1 MENNELNNKNQ
12 DSEELDS
19 LDILYG
25 KPKMS
30 KMDKFKNFI
39 YYHKTMLLIGIAA
52 TVILGILIGQVA
64 TKSEPDIS
72 ILYAG
77 RYYIDPN
84 SQESIDSALREILDG
99 DYNGDGKLTIQF
111 INRTIKTPGQHKQE
125 QDESDELLYDSSS
138 IEEMSMLN
146 TELMAGESVICFID
160 ENLYKNIENKERFVE
175 LQTLLGD
182 TPENAVDEYAV
193 YLKDTPFADICE
205 EFKTLGKDTVV
216 CIKRRVVTYDKEKY
230 EYNTD
235 AFKKLFA
242 YEG

>member
-1 MENNELNNKNQ
+1 MENNELNKKSQ
-12 DSEELDS
+12 DTEELDS

-30 KMDKFKNFI
+30 KSDKIKNFL
-39 YYHKTMLLIGIAA
+39 YYNKTFLIIGIIAVA
-52 TVILGILIGQVA
+52 VLGILIGQV
-64 TKSEPDIS
+64 TSKSEPDIS
-72 ILYAG
+72 ILYTG

-84 SQESIDSALREILDG
+84 SAENIDLTLKEIINK

-138 IEEMSMLN
+138 AEEIAMFN

-160 ENLYKNIENKERFVE
+160 ENLYKTIENKDRFVE
-175 LQTLLGD
+175 LKSLLGN
-182 TPENAVDEYAV
+182 TPENALDDYAV
-193 YLKDTPFADICE
+193 YLKDTPFGNACE
-205 EFKTLGKDTVV
+205 EFKSLGKDTVV
-216 CIKRRVVTYDKEKY
+216 CIKRRIVTYDKEVY
-230 EYNTD
+230 EQNTD
-235 AFKKLFA
+235 AFKILFA